1 VFTDANVIEGTN
13 YDCDDSATVRAKIVA
28 YYDER
33 KDCFTADHLTIDVAS
48 IINNNLDTIVKAA
61 LEGAVPCKTVKTT
74 DPIYTDTDEFEGI
87 TLYKVVATTSGG
99 TTTTVKTPFVVD
111 SNTDLA
117 AIIAS
122 A

>member
-1 VFTDANVIEGTN
+1 
-13 YDCDDSATVRAKIVA
+13 
-28 YYDER
+28 
-33 KDCFTADHLTIDVAS
+33 
-48 IINNNLDTIVKAA
+48 
-61 LEGAVPCKTVKTT
+61 VKTT